1 MTQRICPTC
10 QGEGV
15 VEDEDVE
22 LDEDVDED
30 TGEPAVVPRTV
41 VRFTPC
47 PTCGG
52 EGTVEG

>member
-30 TGEPAVVPRTV
+30 TGEPAVIPRTV

-52 EGTVEG
+52 EGTVEE